1 MTTLPPLQYQIGA
14 DSVTVTYHMETSASG
29 QGVIGVSVRHDVHAV
44 TQEVHPASQPLV
56 FQEPRD
62 VGGHMFVIIRSL
74 VR

>member
-1 MTTLPPLQYQIGA
+1 MLGSDQALGGA
-14 DSVTVTYHMETSASG
+14 
-29 QGVIGVSVRHDVHAV
+29 RHDVHAV
-44 TQEVHPASQPLV
+44 PQEVHPASQPLI